1 MTANVKHG
9 LFGFVAVGLL
19 LAGCS
24 AGGVPS
30 TAPDSAGGGASS
42 APTQPCIVGV
52 WSLDVGDYENQS
64 IRYVNSLAVPM
75 DDYYLNGSQTLSVTA
90 DGLFRLDT
98 NISTGGTLVLDGYSK
113 MLSTTTTGIST
124 ADWSPGEE
132 GTIDLENWVDDLVT
146 TGDAPEETG
155 LGGGVGFGSVPNVLV
170 TCDGDGLK
178 LGGLELPVYSRWT
191 RQ

>member
-1 MTANVKHG
+1 
-9 LFGFVAVGLL
+9 
-19 LAGCS
+19 
-24 AGGVPS
+24 
-30 TAPDSAGGGASS
+30 
-42 APTQPCIVGV
+42 VGV

-124 ADWSPGEE
+124 ADWSPGED
-132 GTIDLENWVDDLVT
+132 GTIDLKNWVDDLVT

-155 LGGGVGFGSVPNVLV
+155 LGGGVGFGSVPNVLA
-170 TCDGDGLK
+170 TCEGAQLR
-178 LGGLELPVYSRWT
+178 LEGLELPVYSLWM